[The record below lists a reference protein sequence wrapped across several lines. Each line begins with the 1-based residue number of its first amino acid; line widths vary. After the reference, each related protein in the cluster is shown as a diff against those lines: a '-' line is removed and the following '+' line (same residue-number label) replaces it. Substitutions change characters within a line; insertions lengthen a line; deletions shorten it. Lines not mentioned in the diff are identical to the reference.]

1 MASSFE
7 SNVAAIL
14 PQKQGLLTTGQR
26 PVTSPGPLE
35 LLVRNK
41 VVAANP
47 SDWKVQ
53 TYGVLINDF
62 PAVLGSELTG
72 VVAAV
77 GSNVTRF
84 KAGDRVMCFALGVL
98 QSNSNKAA
106 FQTYTLMDEAAT
118 AHLPDNLT
126 FEEGAVLPVGMI
138 TASIALFKSLGLPM
152 GEKPEHE
159 KGAIVVWSG
168 ASAVGVAALQI
179 AHALGWSVFVTAS
192 PKHHEWLKELGA
204 TDAWDYRDPDVAQKI
219 AQAIKSEGLTIPGV
233 VDARSEGSSFA
244 SVAAITSAADS
255 ADEIKVS
262 TLAPWPA
269 DVSIPEMVQVHHTD
283 CSRFTQEYP
292 EIGRWVFG
300 SWLQK
305 ALEEEEVKPAPRPHL
320 IDGGLG
326 SVQRMLDSLKAGASG
341 EKFIVKV

>member
-1 MASSFE
+1 MVSSFE
-7 SNVAAIL
+7 SNNAAIL
-14 PQKQGLLTTGQR
+14 PHRQGLLTTGQR
-26 PVTSPGPLE
+26 PVPSPGSLE

-72 VVAAV
+72 VVTAV
-77 GSNVTRF
+77 GSDVTRF
-84 KAGDRVMCFALGVL
+84 KAGDRVMGFALGVL

-126 FEEGAVLPVGMI
+126 FEEGAVFPVGMI
-138 TASIALFKSLGLPM
+138 TASIALFKGLGLPM
-152 GEKPEHE
+152 REKADHE

-168 ASAVGVAALQI
+168 ASAVGIAALQI

-192 PKHHEWLKELGA
+192 TKHHEWLKDLGA
-204 TDAWDYRDPDVAQKI
+204 TDAWDYRDPEVAPKI
-219 AQAIKSEGLTIPGV
+219 AQAIKSEGLTIRGV
-233 VDARSEGSSFA
+233 VDARSEGFSFE

-255 ADEIKVS
+255 AHGIKVS
-262 TLAPWPA
+262 TLAAWPTE
-269 DVSIPEMVQVHHTD
+269 VPIPEMVEVHHAD

-292 EIGRWVFG
+292 KISLWVFG
-300 SWLQK
+300 GWLQK
-305 ALEEEEVKPAPRPHL
+305 ALEDRKVKPAPRPHL

-326 SVQRMLDSLKAGASG
+326 SVQRMLDNLKAGASG